1 MNETAEAIR
10 QLLQKE
16 QFAALSTAKE
26 DKPYI
31 NLVAFSGTDDLS
43 LIIFCTPRKTR
54 KYENLQHNPRVALLV
69 ENSRNQAVDLTQA
82 MALELA
88 PVVRVNAISPGYTL
102 TPMQRA
108 EYTDEMLDAVNRK
121 IPMQRHAKPEEMAA
135 LFAFLASEDAAFA
148 SGHVYVMDG
157 AETTGGLCS
166 QWAHE

>member
-82 MALELA
+82 MALTAIGRAVFTTAVQDPESANRFLDKHPHMKQFVYDSA
-88 PVVRVNAISPGYTL
+88 TVLVRVCVEKYVLVKNFQDTLIYTI
-102 TPMQRA
+102 
-108 EYTDEMLDAVNRK
+108 E
-121 IPMQRHAKPEEMAA
+121 
-135 LFAFLASEDAAFA
+135 
-148 SGHVYVMDG
+148 
-157 AETTGGLCS
+157 
-166 QWAHE
+166 